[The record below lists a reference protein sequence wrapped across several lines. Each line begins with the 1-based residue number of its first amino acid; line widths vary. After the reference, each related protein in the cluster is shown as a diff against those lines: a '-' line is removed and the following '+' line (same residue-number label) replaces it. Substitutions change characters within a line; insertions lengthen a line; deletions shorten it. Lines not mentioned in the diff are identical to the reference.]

1 MKNSKMSTET
11 KFTAPHILSGM
22 PADTPVLLALSGG
35 ADSSALLYMLCEYCK
50 KSGAP
55 LAVAH
60 VNHMIRGEDA
70 ERDRDF
76 CRSLAKKLGLPFYL
90 LEADVPA
97 LAKEHKRGL
106 EEEARITRYEFFEKV
121 MRENSI
127 PLLATAH
134 NATDNAETV
143 IFNLTRGSGLHGMC
157 GIPPVREFSGGRII
171 RPLLKM
177 SKDEIL
183 AFCREN
189 GIKYVTDD
197 TNSDVAYSR
206 NRIRN
211 RVLPELLS
219 INENAIANITRAC
232 ELARLDDE
240 FMIKCAESF
249 ISSLEDRHVLPL
261 SELCSL
267 DKALLSRIAAEV
279 LGDFFEV
286 SAAHITSFI
295 LLVEKG
301 MPHSEAIF
309 PRGTRAVIENG
320 AAIITQEKR
329 HTPTD
334 YCYRLIESETQIPEL
349 DGVIF
354 ITDTENSD
362 KIHESLKNIYKKSI
376 KASISSD
383 TINNGLFVRPKKD
396 GDKIL
401 CGGMHKKLKKLFC
414 EKKLSPKA
422 RAVLPV
428 FCDEKGVVWVPG
440 VALRDG
446 EKNSDVKKTV
456 IFCYGK

>member
-22 PADTPVLLALSGG
+22 LANTPILLALSGG
-35 ADSSALLYMLCEYCK
+35 ADSSALLFMLCEYCK

-97 LAKEHKRGL
+97 LAREHKRGL

-157 GIPPVREFSGGRII
+157 GIPPTREFSGGRII

-189 GIKYVTDD
+189 GIPFYNFTYAREAFMPCLDKYYFDLHHFNKTGAEIF
-197 TNSDVAYSR
+197 SDAFGRFLVMLKNGEDVEPLFKYSR
-206 NRIRN
+206 YEYI
-211 RVLPELLS
+211 
-219 INENAIANITRAC
+219 
-232 ELARLDDE
+232 
-240 FMIKCAESF
+240 ES
-249 ISSLEDRHVLPL
+249 LGTKQDMWR
-261 SELCSL
+261 
-267 DKALLSRIAAEV
+267 ALL
-279 LGDFFEV
+279 
-286 SAAHITSFI
+286 
-295 LLVEKG
+295 
-301 MPHSEAIF
+301 
-309 PRGTRAVIENG
+309 
-320 AAIITQEKR
+320 
-329 HTPTD
+329 
-334 YCYRLIESETQIPEL
+334 
-349 DGVIF
+349 
-354 ITDTENSD
+354 TEQ
-362 KIHESLKNIYKKSI
+362 
-376 KASISSD
+376 
-383 TINNGLFVRPKKD
+383 
-396 GDKIL
+396 
-401 CGGMHKKLKKLFC
+401 M
-414 EKKLSPKA
+414 
-422 RAVLPV
+422 
-428 FCDEKGVVWVPG
+428 
-440 VALRDG
+440 
-446 EKNSDVKKTV
+446 
-456 IFCYGK
+456 